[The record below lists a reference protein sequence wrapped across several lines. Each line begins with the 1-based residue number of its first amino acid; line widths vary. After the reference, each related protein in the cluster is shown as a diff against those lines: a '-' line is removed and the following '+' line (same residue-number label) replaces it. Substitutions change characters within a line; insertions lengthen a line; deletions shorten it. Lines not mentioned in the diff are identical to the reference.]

1 MPFASRWCSGRS
13 EFLSLIGIEDD
24 TRSFERRALCLV
36 ARLWLGS
43 GIMLLGLTEFGDVA
57 SLDVVPRSPP
67 SLGVHALPL
76 AMRENNAFASSRERR
91 DVPDPP
97 LDEPHENQ
105 PIRRTRARASDERSR
120 RPGARRARARA
131 RARRGFE
138 TRGRGA
144 R

>member
-24 TRSFERRALCLV
+24 TRSFERRALCLG

-105 PIRRTRARASDERSR
+105 PIRTRHSARVRVR
-120 RPGARRARARA
+120 RAVAPCRVSRRARARVRAA
-131 RARRGFE
+131 RL
-138 TRGRGA
+138 
-144 R
+144 